1 MRVFK
6 LLTATGLLGMSLMG
20 FGTASAAV
28 YQFDGVVTLCT
39 GTCDSFASLDVGTE
53 VTGTWEI
60 ITTPG
65 GSWGFADMGSFG
77 AEVFNPGAAF
87 EPFDGTNPTTANPL
101 PLIPAVAPISAS
113 GGGLTTGGTTD
124 GNNELNSGTILHEF
138 VVPPFNSN
146 GAWVIF
152 DIGAGGVA
160 QAQVCLFFSTA
171 GCIPG
176 ATQAV
181 VIDGQFSLIPVP
193 AAVWLLGSAVLG
205 LFGWSRRRA

>member
-1 MRVFK
+1 MRIFK
-6 LLTATGLLGMSLMG
+6 LLTVTGLLGVSLMG
-20 FGTASAAV
+20 VGAANAAV

-65 GSWGFADMGSFG
+65 GSWSFADMGAFA
-77 AEVFNPGAAF
+77 AEVFNPGAPF

-101 PLIPAVAPISAS
+101 PLVPGVAPINSS

-124 GNNELNSGTILHEF
+124 ANNELNSGNILHEF
-138 VVPPFNSN
+138 IVPPFNSN

-193 AAVWLLGSAVLG
+193 AAAWLFGSAVVGLLG
-205 LFGWSRRRA
+205 LARRRT